1 MPIQFHL
8 RSFGSIQ
15 ASLAV
20 IFSIMH
26 LWAALAG
33 AEPLHI
39 AYTELVASGFVDN
52 LYKGR

>member
-8 RSFGSIQ
+8 RYFGPIQ

-33 AEPLHI
+33 AEPLRI
-39 AYTELVASGFVDN
+39 AYTELVVSGFVDN